1 MSDKELIREIL
12 ACLRVNMLRGTMTTE
27 NDEQFWR
34 FINAWGAGD
43 SALPLSQPIV
53 RATDKAT

>member
-1 MSDKELIREIL
+1 MSVKELIREIL
-12 ACLRVNMLRGTMTTE
+12 GCLRVNMLRGTMTTE

-43 SALPLSQPIV
+43 SAIPLSETLV
-53 RATDKAT
+53 RETKPTQ